1 MADKFFIVTC
11 NPLKR
16 HKDNQGAFVIPVT
29 AGKVADAEQMAMSK
43 VLQLDPIF
51 GGDTQVP
58 DSEIKTEYRKWY
70 QAPNTKREL
79 DEAEFNVAVL
89 NFETT
94 YEADGD
100 SEEFQETIPD
110 KPYPALGND
119 GFYDAQGAEVSQ
131 TIYNSTDENMQAA
144 KVFVLNVGHGQWS
157 HGFRCTFGSI
167 DKHERMNLDRVKET
181 RALAIDAVIKELKYY
196 AKNALDF
203 VGDDQKPFLSFVL
216 EHNFNYEFW
225 ESSEKFI
232 HAIKKHSAYADAAA
246 KHQDFAEV
254 VE

>member
-100 SEEFQETIPD
+100 SEEFQE
-110 KPYPALGND
+110 
-119 GFYDAQGAEVSQ
+119 
-131 TIYNSTDENMQAA
+131 
-144 KVFVLNVGHGQWS
+144 
-157 HGFRCTFGSI
+157 
-167 DKHERMNLDRVKET
+167 
-181 RALAIDAVIKELKYY
+181 
-196 AKNALDF
+196 
-203 VGDDQKPFLSFVL
+203 
-216 EHNFNYEFW
+216 
-225 ESSEKFI
+225 
-232 HAIKKHSAYADAAA
+232 
-246 KHQDFAEV
+246 
-254 VE
+254 